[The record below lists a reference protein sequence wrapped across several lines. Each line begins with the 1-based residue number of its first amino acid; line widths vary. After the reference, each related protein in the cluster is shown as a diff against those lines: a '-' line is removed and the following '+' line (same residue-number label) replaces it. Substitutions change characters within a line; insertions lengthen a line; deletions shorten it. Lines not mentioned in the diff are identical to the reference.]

1 MLKIIIHYSNWNDP
15 FQVACICAAIVAFFA
30 FLRKSNIT
38 VKPNDAWDAHS
49 IARKNVTRD
58 ATNNAMWITL
68 HLTKTRGHTSV
79 DPLRIPMPRMH
90 GNRLD
95 PWTWWSRHLMLSPSA
110 SLDVHAFA
118 YNDGTAAAATRPLL
132 HADFRR
138 FIKSKLRLGCPTLDI
153 DKYSHHSFRRGGA
166 TFAFANNVPE
176 LFIQAMGDW
185 LSDSYKRY
193 IELDENIR
201 VSVAQRF
208 ASAIT
213 GG

>member
-1 MLKIIIHYSNWNDP
+1 MLKIIIHYSNWNDS
-15 FQVACICAAIVAFFA
+15 FQLACICAAIVAFFA

-49 IARKNVTRD
+49 IARKNVTRN
-58 ATNNAMWITL
+58 AANNTMWITL
-68 HLTKTRGHTSV
+68 LTKTRGHTSV
-79 DPLRIPMPRMH
+79 DPLCIPMPRMH

-193 IELDENIR
+193 IELDQSIR
-201 VSVAQRF
+201 VNVAQRF